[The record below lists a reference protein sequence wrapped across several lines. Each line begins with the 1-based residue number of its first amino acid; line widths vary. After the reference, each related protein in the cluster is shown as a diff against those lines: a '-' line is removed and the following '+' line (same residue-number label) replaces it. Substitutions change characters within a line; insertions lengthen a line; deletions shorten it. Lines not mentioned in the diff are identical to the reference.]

1 MRLRPLLPFPL
12 GSAKWLLNDL
22 EVCLLQKQNTNILR
36 LEEESK
42 SLGQRALR
50 VVVSRSGQIAMVM
63 GLQEQSHFSRKGGL
77 GSRAELKPLLPCVS
91 LTHRVLHSHL
101 FIHEI
106 WIEGLFYK
114 SH

>member
-42 SLGQRALR
+42 SLGQK
-50 VVVSRSGQIAMVM
+50 
-63 GLQEQSHFSRKGGL
+63 QES
-77 GSRAELKPLLPCVS
+77 
-91 LTHRVLHSHL
+91 T
-101 FIHEI
+101 
-106 WIEGLFYK
+106 
-114 SH
+114 